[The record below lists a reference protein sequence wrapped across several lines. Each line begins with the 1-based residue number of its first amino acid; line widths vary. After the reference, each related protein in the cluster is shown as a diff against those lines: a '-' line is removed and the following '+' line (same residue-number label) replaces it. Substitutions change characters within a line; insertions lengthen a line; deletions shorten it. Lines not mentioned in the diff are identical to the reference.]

1 MKRRKVLAVT
11 LGAIGAA
18 GAVGVVG
25 ISHAATSDSKAT
37 SATGTAATTAEND
50 TPVEPAGGA
59 GLFDVDPDQG
69 NVSQDPNS
77 SVTGN
82 ITAMPEDVEF

>member
-1 MKRRKVLAVT
+1 MKRRKVLAVA

-18 GAVGVVG
+18 GAVGAAG
-25 ISHAATSDSKAT
+25 LAHAATSDSNTA
-37 SATGTAATTAEND
+37 SATGTAAPTADND

-59 GLFDVDPDQG
+59 GLFDVDPDQRD
-69 NVSQDPNS
+69 VSQDPNS
-77 SVTGN
+77 SVTGD